1 MDSFIPFSHGRGQE
15 MTKKRLAA
23 AIMTAL
29 TLAVSSPLAFAAEAD
44 TVPVDGDGA
53 EPMDTYAI
61 EDTVVTATRVP
72 VTRKEVSSSV
82 EVITRAEIEEQGA
95 DNLADALRYATGV
108 QITHLSSGAG
118 RGHKAASIRGFDS
131 RFSTILVDGKRVASE
146 IDQNYELDR
155 IPIDNIDHIEIV
167 RGPSSSVHGTEAMG
181 GVINIIT
188 KKSEKPTVSLSG
200 DLSFWSHPGENGPK
214 RYGFFVDS
222 GHIGKFSARLSGFE
236 RKSTTAFFKDDGST
250 YEPYGSWKN
259 FQGTLEYRPS
269 LHETIEF
276 THSDTKEDTR
286 EFFYP
291 NAAKNPLV
299 FAEGYDRIQRHENS
313 ISYEN
318 KGDDGTGLFLRYY
331 RTVMDKERDNIN
343 TKTGQPVGNWRIGK
357 FGWVRAKRTINAFEG
372 HYTWKAG
379 SSHTLTFGGE
389 YRPET
394 FRGTAVRR
402 NGGDFSVTG
411 PMGQVQRGSTYH
423 FYYSAL
429 YAEDEWKIDDRWLAF
444 LSLRY
449 DGNNQFDDNV
459 SPKLG
464 LTYAFDDDMRLK
476 FNVAKTFRTPT
487 PNQLYQWNTDNMGN
501 PDLDKEEAF
510 SYDISLEKEWKGKS
524 AKLTFFDNRVKN
536 LIDLQYDASHR
547 WYQYQNIDKAVIRGL
562 EAEYTAEIAPRLD
575 WHTSWMYL
583 DAKDMTTH
591 TSLTNRARNMMT
603 SGLTWRAKS
612 GLTVDLAA
620 QLYDH
625 YRSDPGGEK
634 SFALWNLTVSQNLG
648 EGFTLRLAA
657 ENLLNKRDQ
666 DMTLPGTLL
675 KATLQY
681 QF

>member
-1 MDSFIPFSHGRGQE
+1 MIGCEHEDGVVEDACLFHRLNHLRDAVVENGLEAVIVVGIPSFVMALQIKTAIIEGEES
-15 MTKKRLAA
+15 RLLLLDIVGSLFIIFEGIAA
-23 AIMTAL
+23 L
-29 TLAVSSPLAFAAEAD
+29 FAVLR
-44 TVPVDGDGA
+44 PVSA
-53 EPMDTYAI
+53 TII
-61 EDTVVTATRVP
+61 EHH
-72 VTRKEVSSSV
+72 
-82 EVITRAEIEEQGA
+82 I
-95 DNLADALRYATGV
+95 
-108 QITHLSSGAG
+108 
-118 RGHKAASIRGFDS
+118 
-131 RFSTILVDGKRVASE
+131 VDGKRVASE

-167 RGPSSSVHGTEAMG
+167 RGPSSSVHGTEAMA

-269 LHETIEF
+269 SHETIEF

-299 FAEGYDRIQRHENS
+299 FAEGYAEGYDRIQRHENS

-343 TKTGQPVGNWRIGK
+343 TKNGMPVGNPKLDK

-464 LTYAFDDDMRLK
+464 LTLR
-476 FNVAKTFRTPT
+476 VAQHGQPRPRQRGGVLIRHFARKRVER
-487 PNQLYQWNTDNMGN
+487 Q
-501 PDLDKEEAF
+501 KREAHVLRQ
-510 SYDISLEKEWKGKS
+510 S
-524 AKLTFFDNRVKN
+524 R
-536 LIDLQYDASHR
+536 
-547 WYQYQNIDKAVIRGL
+547 
-562 EAEYTAEIAPRLD
+562 
-575 WHTSWMYL
+575 
-583 DAKDMTTH
+583 
-591 TSLTNRARNMMT
+591 
-603 SGLTWRAKS
+603 
-612 GLTVDLAA
+612 
-620 QLYDH
+620 
-625 YRSDPGGEK
+625 EK
-634 SFALWNLTVSQNLG
+634 SH
-648 EGFTLRLAA
+648 
-657 ENLLNKRDQ
+657 
-666 DMTLPGTLL
+666 
-675 KATLQY
+675 
-681 QF
+681 